1 MGWKC
6 HAQRYGLCDVNKCKF
21 GKKTTMRYTSN
32 CNAEDP
38 ITLRQVAD
46 QVQEKG
52 AIFMTES
59 PNFPALDPQTVDTRT
74 GSTYPAPF
82 GDICHNREKRALGK
96 ALALS
101 QFGVNLVSLPPG
113 AASAQRH
120 WHTQE
125 DEFIYVLDGVVTLVT
140 DTGEQLLE
148 TGMVAGFPGGKADG
162 HQLINR
168 SGDSVKYLEV
178 GSRVPDEE
186 VHYPDIDLHLVR
198 LVAGGHQFQHK
209 SGEPY

>member
-1 MGWKC
+1 
-6 HAQRYGLCDVNKCKF
+6 
-21 GKKTTMRYTSN
+21 
-32 CNAEDP
+32 
-38 ITLRQVAD
+38 
-46 QVQEKG
+46 
-52 AIFMTES
+52 MTES
-59 PNFPALDPQTVDTRT
+59 PKSPALDPQSVDTRT
-74 GSTYPAPF
+74 GSTYPTPF
-82 GDICHNREKRALGK
+82 ADICGGREKRALGD

-140 DTGEQLLE
+140 DTSEQLLNA
-148 TGMVAGFPGGKADG
+148 GMAAGFPGGKADG

-168 SGDSVKYLEV
+168 SRDTAKYLEV
-178 GSRVPDEE
+178 GSRILGEE

-198 LVAGGHQFQHK
+198 GVAGGHQFRHK